1 MQAVLNLSTLKINQ
15 KYLGKNGFNKIMS
28 LTTLDI
34 PKCLTREYARQ
45 TIVNLSRH
53 PSNRTKIYKEELRLK
68 AMYAHGKLKPCRD
81 PEFVKRYNSFHSP
94 VKVQERPNSLMQ
106 KFVIVLI
113 VGMIRCSIK
122 RKVVMIN

>member
-53 PSNRTKIYKEELRLK
+53 PSNRTKNIQGGVAIKSNVCAWQTK
-68 AMYAHGKLKPCRD
+68 AM
-81 PEFVKRYNSFHSP
+81 S
-94 VKVQERPNSLMQ
+94 
-106 KFVIVLI
+106 
-113 VGMIRCSIK
+113 
-122 RKVVMIN
+122 